1 MHLRA
6 LRQGFCEHSPFIEMH
21 IFFKDMKLVTHVYKQ
36 LLCLGLLCS
45 FYDILV
51 NGDKSCES
59 RQSVYKG
66 NDMVNCSNPNGF
78 AFT

>member
-1 MHLRA
+1 
-6 LRQGFCEHSPFIEMH
+6 
-21 IFFKDMKLVTHVYKQ
+21 MKLVTHVYKQ
-36 LLCLGLLCS
+36 LLGLGLLCS